1 MNYNKQIVFSFFLL
15 CYAFVSQ
22 AQDYNFRFT
31 NSVYDDNIRTIT
43 FDVNNLPTNFPVIS
57 LGGSDRLILKFDDL
71 LNEERNFY
79 YKIIHCNWD
88 WTPSSLKEFDFLN
101 GFNDERLRSYEYSVG
116 TKIPFIHYW
125 QEFPNRDTK
134 FNVSGNYLLVIYE
147 ESIDYPVLTR
157 RFIVTE
163 SKAVIQGQSTTVAD
177 VSNFRFN
184 QDFQFEVNLKNIV
197 YRDPQ
202 NELTLVVLQNENW
215 DSFRAKKPNFLTRDA
230 ARFTTAGSF
239 SFKGLS
245 EYREFDT
252 RGLQFIRRG
261 VQRIER
267 QKNKTDVLL
276 THSYIRKS
284 VPYLLTFDFNGK
296 FFIFNF
302 DALNI
307 SNFTRNIN
315 NLSSNS
321 TDLIFAERDSII
333 NYARSGGRDYTFELK
348 NINSDYLNIIF
359 TFENVDFLEPGEEV
373 FVLGSM
379 NDWEPR
385 AEYRLKPSDNGQYL
399 TTEVT
404 LKQGYYNFYYGILKN
419 DGSIDYASLE
429 GSWNETE
436 NDYQAIAYFRG
447 FGDIYDRVIGVKSFN
462 TTTLTNFNFR

>member
-1 MNYNKQIVFSFFLL
+1 MNLYKKILFLL
-15 CYAFVSQ
+15 FLTGKMYVASSTEYPFP
-22 AQDYNFRFT
+22 FI
-31 NSVYDDNIRTIT
+31 NSVYDEYIKTVT
-43 FDVNNLPTNFPVIS
+43 FDVNNLASNFPVIALS
-57 LGGSDRLILKFDDL
+57 GKDRLILKFDDL
-71 LNEERNFY
+71 YNEERNFY

-88 WTPSSLKEFDFLN
+88 WTPSNLKEFDYLN

-116 TKIPFIHYW
+116 TKIPYIHYW

-147 ESIDYPVLTR
+147 ESIDYPILSR
-157 RFIVTE
+157 RFIVSE
-163 SKAVIQGQSTTVAD
+163 SQAAITGNSTTVAD
-177 VSNFRFN
+177 VTNFRFN
-184 QDFQFEVNLKNIV
+184 QDFQFDVNLNQII

-215 DSFRAKKPNFLTRDA
+215 DSFKAKKPNFLSRDL

-267 QKNKTDVLL
+267 KRNGTDVLL
-276 THSYIRKS
+276 THAFPRKN

-296 FFIFNF
+296 FFIQNF
-302 DALNI
+302 DALN
-307 SNFTRNIN
+307 FTTFSRDIN
-315 NLSSNS
+315 TQLG
-321 TDLIFAERDSII
+321 TRPDLIFAERDSIV
-333 NYARSGGRDYTFELK
+333 NYARSGARDYTFEQK

-359 TFENVDFLEPGEEV
+359 TLEKTDILEPGEEI

-385 AEYRLKPSDNGQYL
+385 IEYLLKPSENGKYL
-399 TTEVT
+399 TTEVK
-404 LKQGYYNFYYGILKN
+404 LKQGYYNYYYGILKN
-419 DGSIDYASLE
+419 DGSIDYEPLE

-436 NDYQAIAYFRG
+436 NDYQVIAYFRG
-447 FGDIYDRVIGVKSFN
+447 FGDIYDRVIGFKSFN
-462 TTTLTNFNFR
+462 TTMITNFGFR